1 MSAEEVLRSNESK
14 ALSGSQFVSSV
25 AGKGKGKMKGG
36 KKAKAIGA
44 GVFIIGMLAI
54 PMFIFGFG
62 NFAPVALSERLVEET
77 DVQYA
82 DEKES
87 KQLAFQKYLKK
98 GEVPENTRARLE
110 ENGVLVG
117 NVDSSGNFVES
128 ADGKSLKIGD
138 KIISADNFYDE
149 VNKNVEL
156 YSAFDNAT
164 YGRAA
169 YYYDERAQSTFND
182 LGVTRNSYNSDS
194 DFEEVMDGIMG
205 EGSDVTVNSIESGT
219 CEKEVDGKKV
229 TEECPK
235 ESPGA
240 SSKGSAQEFVKQ
252 VSDETKSSSTSQAT
266 SDAASSLETAD
277 IETRKQRSSK
287 FYVGI
292 MENISKMKAGEGSEA
307 KLNEAMNYLYRDE
320 ESTVIDTQTGQ
331 PITVKGSAMESPS
344 LFAVLSG
351 ENINAE
357 NIKNYNSERV
367 MDTIK
372 NQMQNGSY
380 NTNESYSGTI
390 TSSDLKQSSVG
401 RYVSNYVS
409 AADID
414 TLDRSNV
421 STMINS
427 SMIDNSFKTIKGVSA
442 GEMLVEGAV
451 NVGASLAQDSG
462 ATVGDDAAV
471 NEYAKLTNMVLAMD
485 AEADRL
491 NRSPLDITSKNT
503 FLGALVRKFA
513 VETIRSGSF
522 LNQVAS
528 FAKVTANAATSLIS
542 VVRADEENNSFMKPY
557 NGCERYENIDATSM
571 SSCWDNMTSDTS
583 TLKSNI
589 YEDTNYKAWYEAN
602 INKDTGKPYDNSTA
616 AYFLKYQ
623 YGRKTPVGI
632 TDAGILE
639 SLNTNSTSDGS
650 GGVPFVR
657 KISQVFQWIKNLLGI
672 NNKETEKNNKI
683 ASGAAF
689 VNSKNNPYWEG
700 REDDGSIDVKKAYK
714 YAQRWVSLTRAEAA
728 LRQYDG
734 GENAFVDEDDPLQ
747 GKDPIIAFFEDLE
760 SKQDSIASND

>member
-240 SSKGSAQEFVKQ
+240 SSKGSAQ
-252 VSDETKSSSTSQAT
+252 
-266 SDAASSLETAD
+266 
-277 IETRKQRSSK
+277 
-287 FYVGI
+287 
-292 MENISKMKAGEGSEA
+292 
-307 KLNEAMNYLYRDE
+307 
-320 ESTVIDTQTGQ
+320 
-331 PITVKGSAMESPS
+331 
-344 LFAVLSG
+344 
-351 ENINAE
+351 
-357 NIKNYNSERV
+357 
-367 MDTIK
+367 
-372 NQMQNGSY
+372 
-380 NTNESYSGTI
+380 
-390 TSSDLKQSSVG
+390 
-401 RYVSNYVS
+401 
-409 AADID
+409 
-414 TLDRSNV
+414 
-421 STMINS
+421 
-427 SMIDNSFKTIKGVSA
+427 
-442 GEMLVEGAV
+442 
-451 NVGASLAQDSG
+451 
-462 ATVGDDAAV
+462 
-471 NEYAKLTNMVLAMD
+471 
-485 AEADRL
+485 
-491 NRSPLDITSKNT
+491 
-503 FLGALVRKFA
+503 
-513 VETIRSGSF
+513 
-522 LNQVAS
+522 
-528 FAKVTANAATSLIS
+528 
-542 VVRADEENNSFMKPY
+542 
-557 NGCERYENIDATSM
+557 
-571 SSCWDNMTSDTS
+571 
-583 TLKSNI
+583 
-589 YEDTNYKAWYEAN
+589 
-602 INKDTGKPYDNSTA
+602 
-616 AYFLKYQ
+616 
-623 YGRKTPVGI
+623 
-632 TDAGILE
+632 
-639 SLNTNSTSDGS
+639 
-650 GGVPFVR
+650 
-657 KISQVFQWIKNLLGI
+657 
-672 NNKETEKNNKI
+672 
-683 ASGAAF
+683 
-689 VNSKNNPYWEG
+689 
-700 REDDGSIDVKKAYK
+700 
-714 YAQRWVSLTRAEAA
+714 
-728 LRQYDG
+728 
-734 GENAFVDEDDPLQ
+734 
-747 GKDPIIAFFEDLE
+747 
-760 SKQDSIASND
+760 

>member
-728 LRQYDG
+728 LRQYEG
-734 GENAFVDEDDPLQ
+734 GENACVDEDDPLQ
-747 GKDPIIAFFEDLE
+747 GKEPIIAFFEDLE
-760 SKQDSIASND
+760 SKKDSIASND